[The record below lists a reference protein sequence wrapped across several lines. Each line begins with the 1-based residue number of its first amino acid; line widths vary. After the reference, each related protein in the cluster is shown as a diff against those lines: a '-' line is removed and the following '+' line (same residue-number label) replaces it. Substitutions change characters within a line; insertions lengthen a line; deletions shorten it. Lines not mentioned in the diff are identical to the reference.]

1 MLSPLLLGTPFP
13 TLSPGSA
20 PKPRLSFQP
29 REGTTVGLFLMD
41 QLDFPPQPRS
51 GLGCLTDAVRRKTQ
65 QQALGSG
72 RLCSAVLAPQEGWPG
87 LGQPWLQETPQGC
100 RQPMERSQGR
110 TLPKCFISHQPC
122 QTIPAHPQE
131 FLCKTSFWLPRNQ
144 GKQRPS
150 KHLTN

>member
-1 MLSPLLLGTPFP
+1 MCAVPSNGDTFP
-13 TLSPGSA
+13 YPVTWLC
-20 PKPRLSFQP
+20 PKA
-29 REGTTVGLFLMD
+29 TTVLPAKRRNKVGLFLMD

-51 GLGCLTDAVRRKTQ
+51 GLGCLTDAVRSKTQ

-100 RQPMERSQGR
+100 RQPTERSRGR

>member
-1 MLSPLLLGTPFP
+1 MGTPFP

-20 PKPRLSFQP
+20 PKSQLLCQAKR
-29 REGTTVGLFLMD
+29 RNKVGLFLME
-41 QLDFPPQPRS
+41 QLDFPPQPQPRS
-51 GLGCLTDAVRRKTQ
+51 GLGCLTDAVRSKTQ

-100 RQPMERSQGR
+100 RQPTELSR

-144 GKQRPS
+144 GEQRPS